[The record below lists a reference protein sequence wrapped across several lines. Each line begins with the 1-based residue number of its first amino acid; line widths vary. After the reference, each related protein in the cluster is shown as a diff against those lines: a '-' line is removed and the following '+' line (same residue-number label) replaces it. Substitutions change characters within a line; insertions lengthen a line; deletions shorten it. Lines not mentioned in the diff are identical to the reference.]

1 MGTKPHRVPNDT
13 RNDESGRFAEKY
25 PDEAFLDALAG
36 TGGVGTQEV
45 ADAVGCP
52 YDTAYSK
59 LRALSADGRVESR
72 KIANA
77 HLWSVTETD
86 EQEDRDR

>member
-1 MGTKPHRVPNDT
+1 MDTREEPVPNDT

-36 TGGVGTQEV
+36 TGGAGTQEI
-45 ADAVGCP
+45 ADTVDCP

-59 LRALSADGRVESR
+59 LRALAADGLVESR

-77 HLWSVTETD
+77 HLWSLSESGK
-86 EQEDRDR
+86 EDRDA